1 MTESSSSYEGPLSSP
16 KLQHC
21 SQQVRKWQFCI
32 LQQIKKFVQVRMQSF
47 VFNRLIA
54 RETIALLRQYHF
66 RFKCFFNRANYW
78 FKEAKDKQRFASIVR
93 FCIKN
98 IKNLFVCS
106 LCVCD
111 FVCRAELSKLLP
123 LSIYIKID
131 ILLNIDTSNKIE
143 SYK

>member
-1 MTESSSSYEGPLSSP
+1 MTESSSYYEGPLNSP

-32 LQQIKKFVQVRMQSF
+32 LQQIKKFVQVRMHSF

-106 LCVCD
+106 LCLCVCVPSWTEQTSAS
-111 FVCRAELSKLLP
+111 FNLYKNWHFAK
-123 LSIYIKID
+123 YWHIKQNWI
-131 ILLNIDTSNKIE
+131 I
-143 SYK
+143 